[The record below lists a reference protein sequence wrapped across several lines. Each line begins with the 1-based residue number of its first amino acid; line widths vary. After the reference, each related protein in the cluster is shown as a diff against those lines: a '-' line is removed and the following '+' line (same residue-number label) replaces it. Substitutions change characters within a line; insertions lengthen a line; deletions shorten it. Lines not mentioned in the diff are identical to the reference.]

1 MTTQTQATQLLKLI
15 FKGRLD
21 FGSQR
26 TYDMVLRHWHTRIES
41 YFKNDVLF
49 KAETVF
55 SEEEFAFIVPQQT
68 LMSTEKNWRSTT
80 SILKEI
86 AQFAVAGHV
95 GAWWVLNGQ
104 ILDEQNIE
112 PKSEKA
118 AVTEFMLG
126 RQLIE
131 AGKRIEASEALSRA
145 IEKYEKHAL
154 AYERRGYVNYK
165 LQNFNDA
172 LYDFSKSIDLYPN
185 NAEPYYGRGKIK
197 MQRNEWESAASDFD
211 YTIKRSFA
219 VQPIHWLAR
228 LRSGECLLQAKRY
241 DEAAKELRFFMQRKF
256 KDDDPNSRFAAKA
269 AQMLVECEKFVPALP
284 AATKSSGKG
293 SAKSKGAR

>member
-1 MTTQTQATQLLKLI
+1 MTTQTQATQFLKLI

-55 SEEEFAFIVPQQT
+55 NEEEFAFIIPQQT

-197 MQRNEWESAASDFD
+197 MLKNEWESAGNDFD
-211 YTIKRSFA
+211 FTIKRSFA

-228 LRSGECLLQAKRY
+228 LRRGECLLLAKRY
-241 DEAAKELRFFMQRKF
+241 EESAKELRFFLQRKF
-256 KDDDPNSRFAAKA
+256 KEDDPNSRFVAKA
-269 AQMLVECEKFVPALP
+269 AQMLAECEKFVPAPP
-284 AATKSSGKG
+284 APAKASGKG
-293 SAKSKGAR
+293 GSKSKGAR